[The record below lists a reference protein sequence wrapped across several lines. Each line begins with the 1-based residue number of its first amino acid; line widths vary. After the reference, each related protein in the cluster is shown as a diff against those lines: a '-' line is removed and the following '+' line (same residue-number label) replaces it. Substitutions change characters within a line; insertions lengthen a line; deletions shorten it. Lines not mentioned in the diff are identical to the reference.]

1 MDTNIFMLDYK
12 FANPLAMDRAL
23 EIVEEF
29 IDLNK
34 DGTLDY
40 TVKEIIRSIDENFYN
55 GLSRGDKC
63 RVGRGISTLYNKGQ
77 IFYFD
82 RGGTK
87 GVTNTYHVIKH

>member
-1 MDTNIFMLDYK
+1 MDTNIFVLDYQ
-12 FANPLAMDRAL
+12 FANPIAMDRAL

-77 IFYFD
+77 IFYLD

-87 GVTNTYHVIKH
+87 GVTNTYHVVMH

>member
-1 MDTNIFMLDYK
+1 MDTNIFVLDYQ
-12 FANPLAMDRAL
+12 FANPIAMDRAL

-55 GLSRGDKC
+55 GLGSALFKALPKA
-63 RVGRGISTLYNKGQ
+63 VTLEQSFHLLLFHKDRKRLL
-77 IFYFD
+77 IF
-82 RGGTK
+82 RRSILRK
-87 GVTNTYHVIKH
+87 P

>member
-1 MDTNIFMLDYK
+1 MDTSIFVLDYQ
-12 FANPLAMDRAL
+12 FANPIAMDRAL

-63 RVGRGISTLYNKGQ
+63 RVGRGIRFSIWTEAVQKVLRTL
-77 IFYFD
+77 
-82 RGGTK
+82 TML
-87 GVTNTYHVIKH
+87 